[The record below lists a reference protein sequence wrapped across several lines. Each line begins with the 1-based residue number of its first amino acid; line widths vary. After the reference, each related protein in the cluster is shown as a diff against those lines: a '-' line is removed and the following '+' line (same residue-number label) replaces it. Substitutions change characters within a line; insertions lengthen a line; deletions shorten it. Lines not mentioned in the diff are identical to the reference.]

1 MIPAGTQ
8 EQIRHRVQ
16 SLGFLLFPGTCLL
29 CQRRSKR
36 KLDLCHAC
44 EAALPRLETGCLRC
58 ALPLL
63 RTGVCGYCQLQA
75 PSFTSVFTP
84 YLYQFPADRMI
95 QAFKYGGKFKHGR
108 VLASLLAKHISK
120 SCDPSPNFAA
130 PDVLVPVPLHWRRQI
145 KRGFNQAELI
155 ARALSR
161 QLDIPINT
169 QLISRTR
176 YTITQ
181 EGLSRQKRQSNL
193 RQAFTAPSDVKGL
206 SIAVIDDVVTT
217 GSTAEAVARCLV
229 QAGAQQ
235 VQIWALART
244 PLEK

>member
-8 EQIRHRVQ
+8 DQIRYQ
-16 SLGFLLFPGTCLL
+16 IQNLGFLLFPGICLL

-63 RTGVCGYCQLQA
+63 HPGVCGYCQGKP

-84 YLYQFPADRMI
+84 YLYQFPTDRMI
-95 QAFKYGGKFKHGR
+95 HSFKYGGKFKYGR
-108 VLASLLAKHISK
+108 VLATLLAELLNNTERLNNSA
-120 SCDPSPNFAA
+120 PP
-130 PDVLVPVPLHWRRQI
+130 PDVLLPVPLHWRRQI

-169 QLISRTR
+169 RLISRTR
-176 YTITQ
+176 YTDAQ
-181 EGLSRQKRQSNL
+181 EGLSRRERQGNL
-193 RQAFTAPSDVKGL
+193 RQAFTATPDVKGL

-217 GSTAEAVARCLV
+217 GSTAEAVAHCLV
-229 QAGAQQ
+229 RAGAQQ
-235 VQIWALART
+235 VQVWALART